1 MCSDVYIC
9 STWQIIISTCCE
21 WPQHVRVIIAII
33 LVSAVIVVIVIV
45 IIIIIICCC
54 IIIVIKKIYFTC
66 HSGKLLLR
74 FISLK
79 QLCRPT
85 KPPFPWQM
93 LPACQITFW
102 LLLKHASP
110 KGCSTGLRL
119 SDSILFSVILCVLL
133 KACLFVFIVLR
144 QKNFHNMVSY
154 PFPLSR
160 CCVKHVISP
169 DFF

>member
-1 MCSDVYIC
+1 ML
-9 STWQIIISTCCE
+9 WMASTCQGDYC
-21 WPQHVRVIIAII
+21 HH
-33 LVSAVIVVIVIV
+33 SCFSCH
-45 IIIIIICCC
+45 CCYC
-54 IIIVIKKIYFTC
+54 YC
-66 HSGKLLLR
+66 NNNYHYLLLYHYCYQKNLHHLP
-74 FISLK
+74 FWEAVAEVICLK